1 MDRGNKDQSPHK
13 KVRSNHDLDFRK
25 NRLLLT
31 SFFTLVPAVLFIVF
45 WGDREDIDRWEI
57 SVLTAGAGC
66 IILGCIEI
74 MLFELINKDTR
85 SMNIFGTLLCALG
98 GILYLIGAIGIAED
112 LGDHNNKF
120 FSNTDGNVVNTI
132 GNRNRPTHRESIY
145 WFGLISLIGLD
156 ALILA
161 MDCAADLFFSQY
173 LRISLWAFPLTFS
186 TWFAFGYLLYFGRN
200 RLSWWE
206 ITGKAGFGTVAIATL
221 LIIILSCM
229 RVLIKSVGT
238 FLAFCSFL
246 GSVLIWIYHGAY
258 IKKYVD
264 DASSACFYIGIPFL
278 ISAQSLFLLYDC
290 LLGTKEPKD
299 GAAANTVHHPHPHP
313 ENQNNHNRDV
323 RVPVDA
329 RDDHL

>member
-1 MDRGNKDQSPHK
+1 
-13 KVRSNHDLDFRK
+13 LDFRK

-45 WGDREDIDRWEI
+45 WGDRNDIDKWEI
-57 SVLTAGAGC
+57 SVLTTGAGC

-85 SMNIFGTLLCALG
+85 SMNIFGTLLCTLG
-98 GILYLIGAIGIAED
+98 GLLYLIGAIGIAED
-112 LGDHNNKF
+112 LGDHNRSLFNN
-120 FSNTDGNVVNTI
+120 SDNNVVNHI
-132 GNRNRPTHRESIY
+132 GKGADRTPNYRESIY
-145 WFGLISLIGLD
+145 WFGLLSLIGLD

-161 MDCAADLFFSQY
+161 LDCAADLFFSQY

-186 TWFAFGYLLYFGRN
+186 TWFAFGYLLHFQKN
-200 RLSWWE
+200 LTWWE

-221 LIIILSCM
+221 LIILLSCA

-246 GSVLIWIYHGAY
+246 GSVLIWIYYGAY
-258 IKKYVD
+258 IQRFVD

-299 GAAANTVHHPHPHP
+299 GAAANTVHHPHSHA
-313 ENQNNHNRDV
+313 ENQHNNTNMNNNNRDV